1 MLETTLLIGTMP
13 ANLGVPL
20 ADLMAWALV
29 LAFLAAP
36 VPHEST
42 TQKIIEIGGAGH
54 GRESLL
60 SEWRIVCRARGR
72 SLMLSRVPI
81 ATHRSNS
88 PIGRLQESSTI
99 ATPPAALANTGP
111 GSAT

>member
-36 VPHEST
+36 VP
-42 TQKIIEIGGAGH
+42 
-54 GRESLL
+54 
-60 SEWRIVCRARGR
+60 
-72 SLMLSRVPI
+72 
-81 ATHRSNS
+81 N
-88 PIGRLQESSTI
+88 
-99 ATPPAALANTGP
+99 
-111 GSAT
+111 